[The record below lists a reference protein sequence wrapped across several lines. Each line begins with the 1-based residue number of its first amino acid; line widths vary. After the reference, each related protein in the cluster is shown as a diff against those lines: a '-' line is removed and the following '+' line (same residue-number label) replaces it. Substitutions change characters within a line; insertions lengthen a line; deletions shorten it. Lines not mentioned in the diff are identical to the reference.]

1 MAKIN
6 LLPWREE
13 LRREK
18 KKEFLVIL
26 GGVVVLSALVAFLW
40 VVTVESAIENQNARN
55 QILETEISSLEKQV
69 AEISELKKKRDDL
82 LTRIKIIQDL
92 QGTRSLIV
100 RYFDDLARAI
110 PDGVYLTL
118 VSRKDDLVSIE
129 GVAESYNRVASFMR
143 SLDKSDWFAEPS
155 LTSVVAAPSEGEQA
169 QAFKMTVKTSIPGMA
184 ADQENADNL
193 SKGKVDVK
201 KSGGKK

>member
-69 AEISELKKKRDDL
+69 TEISELKKKRDDL
-82 LTRIKIIQDL
+82 LARIKIIQDL

-100 RYFDDLARAI
+100 RYFYDLAQTNPIYQDYA
-110 PDGVYLTL
+110 
-118 VSRKDDLVSIE
+118 
-129 GVAESYNRVASFMR
+129 
-143 SLDKSDWFAEPS
+143 
-155 LTSVVAAPSEGEQA
+155 
-169 QAFKMTVKTSIPGMA
+169 
-184 ADQENADNL
+184 
-193 SKGKVDVK
+193 
-201 KSGGKK
+201 